1 MSKIYEK
8 LILQQLLKIAK
19 LNKVDLTGDSQH
31 GFKQERSTV
40 TAAAA
45 IQSMISRALDENNY
59 YVLASLDLSAAFNVV
74 NIKLLL
80 KHLQLMGHKIN
91 KSLAN
96 RQILL

>member
-1 MSKIYEK
+1 MED
-8 LILQQLLKIAK
+8 LIIIAK

-59 YVLASLDLSAAFNVV
+59 YVLASLDLSAAFDIV
-74 NIKLLL
+74 NC
-80 KHLQLMGHKIN
+80 
-91 KSLAN
+91 S
-96 RQILL
+96 ILNICKPS